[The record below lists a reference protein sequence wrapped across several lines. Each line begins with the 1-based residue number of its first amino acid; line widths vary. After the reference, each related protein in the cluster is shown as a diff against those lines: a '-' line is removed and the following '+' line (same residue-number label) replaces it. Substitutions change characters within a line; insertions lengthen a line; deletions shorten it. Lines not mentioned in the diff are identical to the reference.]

1 MKVTCSALNSFF
13 RDAIQVAEKKHNT
26 FSFEEMG
33 EMKKIELH
41 IFIQDSKTI
50 QILRPP
56 EAPTISGL
64 PTNSLREGDQ
74 LTLTCNSHHGNPLPT
89 LKWYRQGEYIQTQVC
104 ALCCNKLNNVLTP
117 FSSDLF

>member
-1 MKVTCSALNSFF
+1 MFFFTRIRVAVNLPQMKVTCSALNSFF
-13 RDAIQVAEKKHNT
+13 RDAIQVAEENNT
-26 FSFEEMG
+26 FSFEETG
-33 EMKKIELH
+33 EMNKNELH

-104 ALCCNKLNNVLTP
+104 AL
-117 FSSDLF
+117 